1 MANVDESPGGG
12 LRSTHE
18 KCMVLRSA
26 MSLFPQGSS
35 PSMTRYWLHPAR
47 P

>member
-1 MANVDESPGGG
+1 MANVDESSGGG
-12 LRSTHE
+12 LGSSPE
-18 KCMVLRSA
+18 KCMVLTSA
-26 MSLFPQGSS
+26 MSLYSQGSS